1 MVSTLPKERLLEVT
15 SMFAFGIYRRR
26 TADPRLS
33 NVVWAA
39 DTNYRVDLENDVV
52 RALATAD
59 NLDHLYA
66 ADQVSTSVSIAF
78 WGGHAE
84 PFQLRSAMDNQAVFV
99 GYQEGPILFRPTY
112 RYDVGSNEYDTSE
125 KMRIPAWTGECSQIL
140 AIAPSL

>member
-78 WGGHAE
+78 
-84 PFQLRSAMDNQAVFV
+84 
-99 GYQEGPILFRPTY
+99 
-112 RYDVGSNEYDTSE
+112 
-125 KMRIPAWTGECSQIL
+125 
-140 AIAPSL
+140 